1 MAQHKDS
8 NTSSGRWVGVHHSPQ
23 PVDYDAACQHMDHH
37 VEALKR
43 AVGPEV
49 LWFLHHPPLY
59 TYGARTDPA
68 HIAMAHHTG
77 LPVHLSKRGGQLTYH
92 GPGQRI
98 VYSMIHLR
106 QRGLGVTEYIA
117 LLQQWIISALKRCGI
132 DGCVVPGF
140 VGVWTALGKVA
151 SIGVRVSGGISS
163 HGLAINVAHA
173 HGLSHGGFGSIIPCG
188 LEKTSMISM
197 SELIPGVTLQDIDKA
212 LLATNPFL

>member
-1 MAQHKDS
+1 
-8 NTSSGRWVGVHHSPQ
+8 
-23 PVDYDAACQHMDHH
+23 VDYDAACQQMDHH
-37 VEALKR
+37 TEALKR
-43 AVGPEV
+43 GVGPEV

-59 TYGARTDPA
+59 TYGARTDAA

-77 LPVHLSKRGGQLTYH
+77 LPVHVSKRGGQLTYH

-98 VYSMIHLR
+98 VYAVIHLR

-117 LLQQWIISALKRCGI
+117 LLQQWIVNALGRCGI
-132 DGCVVPGF
+132 DGGVVPGF

-163 HGLAINVAHA
+163 HGLAVNV
-173 HGLSHGGFGSIIPCG
+173 GRSHLFSRGGFEAIIPCG
-188 LEKTSMISM
+188 LEK
-197 SELIPGVTLQDIDKA
+197 IPMVSASDLNPDITLQDMDAA